1 MLLLSLTDEKTQA
14 EKEAA
19 EEARKSGEKEAIAAK
34 KIQLE
39 LEAARK
45 VEEEKARGV
54 VEEARRIAEEARKAE
69 EEARKAKEAR
79 KAEEAREA
87 KEEARKAKEALRIQA
102 EEEEKAR
109 KMAKIVEAER
119 LAAEKTAGIG
129 SSATHAR
136 FKAKRLARI
145 EDVANARKQPQDP
158 EKEKLVAAKY
168 AALSPEKRAFSIL
181 YDLGMIEATP
191 DPDDPEY
198 DSSYD
203 EEFCPENSAIPQ

>member
-1 MLLLSLTDEKTQA
+1 LLLLSLTDEKTQA

-19 EEARKSGEKEAIAAK
+19 EEARKSGEKKAIAAK

-45 VEEEKARGV
+45 VEEEKARG
-54 VEEARRIAEEARKAE
+54 IAEEARKAE

-181 YDLGMIEATP
+181 YDLGMIESTP

-198 DSSYD
+198 DPTYD